1 VSTTKTQEP
10 LKIELAPWARVIV
23 AIAAL
28 GIIIKFTPI
37 LDILEIFLYFTLIP
51 IIFLGA
57 IGVISSETLNY
68 IMAQIEEAKNVAK
81 EKLKETAKPEAAK
94 PTTEQQ
100 PVVEPQQPQ
109 A

>member
-1 VSTTKTQEP
+1 MSQTTQKEP

-37 LDILEIFLYFTLIP
+37 LDILEVFLYFTLIP

-68 IMAQIEEAKNVAK
+68 IMGQIEEAKKIAK
-81 EKLKETAKPEAAK
+81 EKLKESVT
-94 PTTEQQ
+94 
-100 PVVEPQQPQ
+100 QQPQ
-109 A
+109 TNPEPTTPSESN

>member
-1 VSTTKTQEP
+1 MSNQQTQKEP

-28 GIIIKFTPI
+28 GIIVKFTPI

-68 IMAQIEEAKNVAK
+68 IMSQIEEAKNVAK
-81 EKLKETAKPEAAK
+81 EKLKETATQQK
-94 PTTEQQ
+94 PTTE
-100 PVVEPQQPQ
+100 PATEEPK

>member
-1 VSTTKTQEP
+1 MSTQTQKEP

-37 LDILEIFLYFTLIP
+37 LDILEVFLYFTLIP

-68 IMAQIEEAKNVAK
+68 IMGQIEEAKKVAK
-81 EKLKETAKPEAAK
+81 EKLKE
-94 PTTEQQ
+94 
-100 PVVEPQQPQ
+100 PVVQNTESKPVEQEPNV
-109 A
+109 